1 VSQTTT
7 SPEQDALAERT
18 VLGVLLA
25 LSFCHLLNDMMQTLL
40 VAIYPLLKSSLSL
53 DFGQIGLIT
62 LVYQMTA
69 SILQPLVGLYTDKRP
84 KPFGLA
90 LGMGF
95 TLTGL
100 LLLSVASSFP
110 AVLLAAAMTGVGS
123 SVFHPESS
131 RVARLAS
138 GGRHGFAQ
146 SLFQVGGNVGSS
158 VGPLLAAFIVLP
170 RGQSSIAWFS
180 LAALL
185 AIVVLWNVGHWYR
198 RNGITNGNGAGQVS
212 KPAAALSSRQVTGA
226 LAVLVALIFSKFFY
240 MASFTSYYTFYLIEK
255 FHVPVQTAQIH
266 LFLFLGAVAAGTIV
280 GGPLGDKIGRKVVIW
295 GSILGVL
302 PFTLAL
308 PHANLFW
315 SGVLSVPIGFVLA
328 SAFPAIVVYAQELL
342 PGKVGMV
349 AGLLFGLAFGMA
361 GIGAAALGELADLTG
376 IEFVYN
382 ACALLPVI
390 GVFAAFLPD
399 VERKRRKSRTA

>member
-212 KPAAALSSRQVTGA
+212 KQAAALSSRQVTGA

-376 IEFVYN
+376 IEFVYD
-382 ACALLPVI
+382 ACALLPAI

-399 VERKRRKSRTA
+399 VERKRRKPRTA

>member
-376 IEFVYN
+376 IEFVYD
-382 ACALLPVI
+382 ACALLPAI

-399 VERKRRKSRTA
+399 VERKRRKPRTA